1 MNAAIVGE
9 DQVTRE
15 IIKKL
20 ISIYAPHLTQLSE
33 IPARGSQALHAV
45 NVERYN
51 RLALSIPVILLTDLD
66 DTLCAPTKKHEI
78 LHGIVQNPL
87 FIINVAVEEAETWLM
102 ADKHNFISYFC
113 VEDNIP
119 NAQMCRMHG
128 RNERIET
135 IYEYKPSLYMMREI
149 ISTSTKL
156 VIQKQLTPKEGA
168 KKGPEYNIAM
178 TPFIQEVWNPENAR
192 INSYSLNKMIVHLRE
207 IPRIARLVG
216 LTE

>member
-20 ISIYAPHLTQLSE
+20 ISIYAPHLTQLNEIPVNE
-33 IPARGSQALHAV
+33 IPARGSQALNAV

-51 RLALSIPVILLTDLD
+51 KLALSIPVILLTDLD
-66 DTLCAPTKKHEI
+66 DTLCAPMKKQEI
-78 LHGIVQNPL
+78 LHGIEQNPL

-102 ADKHNFISYFC
+102 ADKNNFISYFC
-113 VEDNIP
+113 VEDKIP

-128 RNERIET
+128 KNERIET

-156 VIQKQLTPKEGA
+156 AIKKQLTPKEGA
-168 KKGPEYNIAM
+168 KKGPEYNTAM

-192 INSYSLNKMIVHLRE
+192 LNSYSLDKMIHHLQS
-207 IPRIARLVG
+207 IH
-216 LTE
+216 